1 MHETE
6 YVYAVA
12 YMKTLENKMLTLNEI
27 ESLITAK
34 DVHTALK
41 ILTDKGFGIN
51 SKTYTSVDELL
62 KDELE
67 KVWEEAKNVCP
78 EEAPLDVLLYKN
90 DFHNLKT
97 ILKSSVYAVEW
108 ENLVLRPCACEPQLI
123 DDAIKNNNFEN
134 LPEFI
139 KETAKKGYEL
149 ITKTDDGQ
157 LFEIFVDKSELLTM
171 YELAKQS
178 KNSFLIEWSRLEIV
192 VANMKIAARCLGR
205 NKDFIENAIIPVDGM
220 NIQKLVDASLANLQ
234 EVSAVIAD
242 IGYQRAAEGLLVSFA
257 EFEKCCDNIKINFI
271 KKAKNKFFGFEP
283 IMAFLI
289 GKEYELQTLRIILS
303 CKLNDVSTD
312 IIRERLR
319 ELYV

>member
-1 MHETE
+1 MHETK
-6 YVYAVA
+6 YAYAVA
-12 YMKTLENKMLTLNEI
+12 YMKTLENKMLTQNEI
-27 ESLITAK
+27 ESLIIAK
-34 DVHTALK
+34 DVKIALK
-41 ILTDKGFGIN
+41 ILTDKGFGK
-51 SKTYTSVDELL
+51 SGKSYTAVDELL

-67 KVWEEAKNVCP
+67 KVWEEAKNACS

-97 ILKSSVYAVEW
+97 ILKSSVYAAEW

-123 DDAIKNNNFEN
+123 DDAIKNNDFED

-149 ITKTDDGQ
+149 ITKTGDGQ

-171 YELAKQS
+171 YKLAKES
-178 KNSFLIEWSRLEIV
+178 KNDFLTEWSKLEII
-192 VANMKIAARCLGR
+192 VANMKIAARCVGR
-205 NKDFIENAIIPVDGM
+205 NKDFIENAIIPLEDM
-220 NIQKLVDASLANLQ
+220 NTQKLIEASLVSVQ
-234 EVSAVIAD
+234 EVSAVILN
-242 IGYQRAAEGLLVSFA
+242 IGYQRASEALLVSFA
-257 EFEKCCDNIKINFI
+257 DFEKSCDNIKINFI
-271 KKAKNKFFGFEP
+271 KKAKNSFFGFEP

-303 CKLNDVSTD
+303 CKLNDVNTD

>member
-1 MHETE
+1 MHETK
-6 YVYAVA
+6 YAYAVA
-12 YMKTLENKMLTLNEI
+12 YMKTLENKMLTQNEI

-34 DVHTALK
+34 DVLTALK
-41 ILTDKGFGIN
+41 ILTDKGFGKSGKN
-51 SKTYTSVDELL
+51 YAAVDELL

-67 KVWEEAKNVCP
+67 KVWEEAKNACP
-78 EEAPLDVLLYKN
+78 DEAPLDVLLYKN

-123 DDAIKNNNFEN
+123 DDAIKNNNFED

-139 KETAKKGYEL
+139 KETAKNGYEL
-149 ITKTDDGQ
+149 ITKTGDGQ
-157 LFEIFVDKSELLTM
+157 LFEIFVDKSELLIM

-178 KNSFLIEWSRLEIV
+178 KNDFLIEWSKLESI
-192 VANMKIAARCLGR
+192 VANMKIAARCVGR
-205 NKDFIENAIIPVDGM
+205 NKDFIENAIIKIDGV
-220 NIQKLVDASLANLQ
+220 NVHKLIDASLVSVQ
-234 EVSAVIAD
+234 EVSTVISD
-242 IGYQRAAEGLLVSFA
+242 FGYQKVSEALLVSFA
-257 EFEKCCDNIKINFI
+257 EFEKSCDNLKINFI
-271 KKAKNKFFGFEP
+271 KKAKNSFFGFEP

-289 GKEYELQTLRIILS
+289 GKEYELQALRIILS
-303 CKLNDVSTD
+303 CKQNDVGVD